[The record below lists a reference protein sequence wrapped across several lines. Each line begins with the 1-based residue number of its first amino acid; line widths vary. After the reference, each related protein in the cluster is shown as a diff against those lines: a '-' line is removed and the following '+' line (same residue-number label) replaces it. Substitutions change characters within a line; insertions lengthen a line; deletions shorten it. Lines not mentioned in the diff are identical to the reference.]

1 MRVRDLMT
9 SVVYSLTP
17 RDDLFAA
24 QNLMD
29 EHNIRH
35 VPVVD
40 RDQDLVGLVTMRD
53 LLGAR
58 SPREDD
64 LPLEMREAKLHDM
77 RVGELMAEE
86 VATVEPDDDLRFAAR
101 LMLDNKF
108 GCLPVVQ
115 GSRLTGILTEAD
127 FVRYMAED

>member
-17 RDDLFAA
+17 RDDLFAV

-40 RDQDLVGLVTMRD
+40 NDQDLVGLVTMRD

-58 SPREDD
+58 SPREDN

-77 RVGELMAEE
+77 RVGELMTAE
-86 VATVEPDDDLRFAAR
+86 VATVEPDDEIRSAAR
-101 LMLDNKF
+101 MMLDNKF

-127 FVRYMAED
+127 FVRYMAE

>member
-9 SVVYSLTP
+9 TVVYSLRP
-17 RDDLFAA
+17 QDDVFAV
-24 QNLMD
+24 QSLMD

-40 RDQDLVGLVTMRD
+40 DDQDLVGLVTMRD
-53 LLGAR
+53 VLRVR

-77 RVGELMAEE
+77 RVEE
-86 VATVEPDDDLRFAAR
+86 MMTEDVATVEPDDEIRFAAR
-101 LMLDNKF
+101 MMLDNKF

-115 GSRLTGILTEAD
+115 GSRLAGILTESD
-127 FVRYMAED
+127 FVKLLAED